1 MSSKEEKRCIT
12 VLLETKHQTHHSS
25 FIMPGEESGTPE
37 PRRSGRST
45 KGQHTRNAEL
55 NEEPPTKKPAAAPA
69 TPAPK
74 KNEKKATRSSKAKND
89 KTETTSPA
97 ADADTPRGNEEDG
110 EVIRCVCG
118 ADTDEGG
125 RQMISCD
132 QCEVWQHSSCMQIP
146 TKKTPDHYYCEQ
158 CKPELHKDL
167 LEKMARGEKPWE
179 RRNRKGSRKS
189 TGGSKKKKGSEAPE
203 TPAPEEVQDDEKDE
217 DAKMHSPAATMTTEA
232 EKDTEEPAHD
242 TVVQNLEEVLDSTH
256 NDKEEEKQEDV
267 AMEEVAEKESPEK
280 SVPPESTPAP
290 PESGR
295 RLSSVASPATLKRKA
310 DESVEDGTPDGKAS
324 SPTRRGSIPQSP
336 TQTKG
341 SKTRSGRRPSTTT
354 SKPPPK
360 KPKMADNQLEQ
371 VAEIDDLKSETRRK
385 GAETLKKFL
394 ESALKPLDKLPEGES
409 SKPEFAARLALEIEH
424 HTYILLSAQ
433 TAGEPNDEYRQKFR
447 SILFNLKKNEP
458 LLNNVLTGKL
468 GTKEFSDM
476 TGDEMAT
483 EDMKHI
489 VQEAEKES
497 EKQSIITAE
506 ATGPRI
512 RRTHK
517 GEEVV
522 GEDTG
527 MIAENSSGFIGS
539 RYEPPAEKSDDE
551 HSAPP
556 SPGAEDHE
564 MTDRPRSP
572 SPAALQEPTDTPSK
586 PLKIDT
592 SKQASRSGHH
602 RRTSSFD
609 IQNVWS
615 NVESTDAGHRQSI
628 PRPPITPLTAHPAN
642 GNNAQLDRDI
652 DMLLRN
658 DDSPGAGSE
667 TPPYSPKD
675 YMDESEEGV
684 VWKGKVLMRG
694 VADLEAQAVHVAGP
708 DLSTKVPWATVIG
721 NSIEVTGR
729 ISVDRANEYLQQLKY
744 SSRSSDVVVFTLH
757 PSTFRSSSN
766 DAEAG
771 FTKLFSHFKERQ
783 RSGVVGNITWSPT
796 KDVYVVAVG
805 KDESMPKYMLNTQF
819 PAHPREKDHLLLCIV
834 FNRSLEPFQDNHT
847 PTTATAAYTPAPPS
861 RALHTPVTAAPT
873 AGPQGWQPPPQ
884 MNNAYSAYQ
893 QSPTPVIGYQATP
906 PLAGAGMSTQA
917 MNLQYNT
924 PGLQHGSSITLPV
937 AGSSVSN
944 GTFQQN
950 PNVVE
955 QLMKLLHLGPADQAM
970 LRDIV
975 DKNPESVGNPEQLM
989 QLVAQYQHQRRG

>member
-1 MSSKEEKRCIT
+1 
-12 VLLETKHQTHHSS
+12 
-25 FIMPGEESGTPE
+25 MPGDESGTPE

-55 NEEPPTKKPAAAPA
+55 NEEIPAKKPVTAPS

-74 KNEKKATRSSKAKND
+74 KNEKKTTRSSKSKSD
-89 KTETTSPA
+89 KTDATSPA
-97 ADADTPRGNEEDG
+97 ADADADADADANANADADADTPGGNEEDG

-179 RRNRKGSRKS
+179 RRNRKGARKS
-189 TGGSKKKKGSEAPE
+189 VGGSKKKKESEAPE
-203 TPAPEEVQDDEKDE
+203 TPAPEEIQDDEKDD
-217 DAKMHSPAATMTTEA
+217 DAKMDSPAPTMTTEA
-232 EKDTEEPAHD
+232 EKDTEEPTHD
-242 TVVQNLEEVLDSTH
+242 TVVNNLEEVLDAS
-256 NDKEEEKQEDV
+256 NKDKEEEQQGDV
-267 AMEEVAEKESPEK
+267 AMEEVTENESPEK

-290 PESGR
+290 TESGR
-295 RLSSVASPATLKRKA
+295 RLSSVASPTTLKRKA
-310 DESVEDGTPDGKAS
+310 DESVEEGTPDGKAS
-324 SPTRRGSIPQSP
+324 SPARRGSIPQSP
-336 TQTKG
+336 TQTKS
-341 SKTRSGRRPSTTT
+341 SKTRSGRRSSTTT

-371 VAEIDDLKSETRRK
+371 VVEIDDLKSETRRK

-394 ESALKPLDKLPEGES
+394 EGALRPVEKLPEGET
-409 SKPEFAARLALEIEH
+409 SKSEFAARLALEIEH

-497 EKQSIITAE
+497 EKQSIMTAE

-572 SPAALQEPTDTPSK
+572 SPTALQEPADTPSK

-592 SKQASRSGHH
+592 SKQASGSAHH

-694 VADLEAQAVHVAGP
+694 VADLEAQATHVAGP

-721 NSIEVTGR
+721 NSIEITGR

-744 SSRSSDVVVFTLH
+744 SSRSSDVVVFTIH
-757 PSTFRSSSN
+757 ASASRSSSS
-766 DAEAG
+766 DAETG

-819 PAHPREKDHLLLCIV
+819 PAHPREKDNLLLCIV
-834 FNRSLEPFQDNHT
+834 FNRTLEPFQDNHT

-861 RALHTPVTAAPT
+861 RALHTPVTIAPGT
-873 AGPQGWQPPPQ
+873 GQQGWQPPTQ
-884 MNNAYSAYQ
+884 LNNIYSAYQ
-893 QSPTPVIGYQATP
+893 QSPTPVGYQASP
-906 PLAGAGMSTQA
+906 PLATGISTQA
-917 MNLQYNT
+917 ISLQYSP
-924 PGLQHGSSITLPV
+924 PGLQHGSPITLPV

-944 GTFQQN
+944 GAPQQN

-989 QLVAQYQHQRRG
+989 QLVAQYQHQRRA

>member
-1 MSSKEEKRCIT
+1 
-12 VLLETKHQTHHSS
+12 
-25 FIMPGEESGTPE
+25 MPGDESGTPE

-55 NEEPPTKKPAAAPA
+55 NEEPLAKKPATVPT

-74 KNEKKATRSSKAKND
+74 KNEKKTTRSSKAKSD
-89 KTETTSPA
+89 KTEATSPA
-97 ADADTPRGNEEDG
+97 ADADTPGGNEEDG

-189 TGGSKKKKGSEAPE
+189 VGGSKKKKESEAPE
-203 TPAPEEVQDDEKDE
+203 TPAPEEAQDDEKEE
-217 DAKMHSPAATMTTEA
+217 DAKMDSPAATVTTEA
-232 EKDTEEPAHD
+232 EKDIEEPAHD
-242 TVVQNLEEVLDSTH
+242 TVVQNLEEVLDNSTH
-256 NDKEEEKQEDV
+256 NTEGVKQEDT
-267 AMEEVAEKESPEK
+267 AMDEVAESESPEK
-280 SVPPESTPAP
+280 AVPLESTPAP
-290 PESGR
+290 PESDR
-295 RLSSVASPATLKRKA
+295 RLSVASPTTLKRKA
-310 DESVEDGTPDGKAS
+310 DESVEEGIPDGKAS
-324 SPTRRGSIPQSP
+324 SPARRGSIPQSP

-341 SKTRSGRRPSTTT
+341 SKTRSGRRSSTTT

-371 VAEIDDLKSETRRK
+371 VAEIDDLKSDTRRK

-394 ESALKPLDKLPEGES
+394 ESALRPVEKLPEGEA

-497 EKQSIITAE
+497 EKQSIMTAE

-572 SPAALQEPTDTPSK
+572 SPAALQEPADTPSK
-586 PLKIDT
+586 TLKIDT
-592 SKQASRSGHH
+592 SKHASGSGHH

-675 YMDESEEGV
+675 YMDESDEGV
-684 VWKGKVLMRG
+684 IWKGKVLMRG

-757 PSTFRSSSN
+757 PSTSRSSSN

-771 FTKLFSHFKERQ
+771 FTKLFSHFRERQ

-819 PAHPREKDHLLLCIV
+819 PVHPREKDNLLLCIV

-847 PTTATAAYTPAPPS
+847 PTTATATYTPAPPS
-861 RALHTPVTAAPT
+861 RVLHTPVTVASS
-873 AGPQGWQPPPQ
+873 GQQGWQPPLQ
-884 MNNAYSAYQ
+884 ISNAYSAYQ
-893 QSPTPVIGYQATP
+893 QSPTPVSYQATP
-906 PLAGAGMSTQA
+906 PIPAAGMPTQA
-917 MNLQYNT
+917 INLQYNP
-924 PGLQHGSSITLPV
+924 PGLQHGPPMTLPV
-937 AGSSVSN
+937 AN
-944 GTFQQN
+944 GASQQN

-975 DKNPESVGNPEQLM
+975 DKNPESIGNPEQLM
-989 QLVAQYQHQRRG
+989 QLVAQYQHQRRA

>member
-1 MSSKEEKRCIT
+1 
-12 VLLETKHQTHHSS
+12 
-25 FIMPGEESGTPE
+25 MPGDESGTPE

-55 NEEPPTKKPAAAPA
+55 NEEPLAKKPATAPT

-74 KNEKKATRSSKAKND
+74 KNEKKTTRSSKSKSD
-89 KTETTSPA
+89 KTDATSPA
-97 ADADTPRGNEEDG
+97 ADADADADADTPGGNEEDG

-179 RRNRKGSRKS
+179 RRNRKGPRKS
-189 TGGSKKKKGSEAPE
+189 VGGSKKKKESEAPE

-217 DAKMHSPAATMTTEA
+217 DAKMDSPAPTMTTEA

-242 TVVQNLEEVLDSTH
+242 TVVQNLEEVLDAH
-256 NDKEEEKQEDV
+256 NGKEEELQEDV

-290 PESGR
+290 TESGR
-295 RLSSVASPATLKRKA
+295 RLSSVASPTTLKRKA
-310 DESVEDGTPDGKAS
+310 DESVEEGTPDGKAS
-324 SPTRRGSIPQSP
+324 SPARRGSIPQSP
-336 TQTKG
+336 TQTKS
-341 SKTRSGRRPSTTT
+341 SKTRSGRRSSTTT
-354 SKPPPK
+354 SKPPPPK

-394 ESALKPLDKLPEGES
+394 EGALRSVETLPEGEA
-409 SKPEFAARLALEIEH
+409 SKSEFAARLALEIEH

-497 EKQSIITAE
+497 EKQSIMTAE

-556 SPGAEDHE
+556 SPGAEDHD

-572 SPAALQEPTDTPSK
+572 SPAALQEPADTPSK
-586 PLKIDT
+586 ALKIDT
-592 SKQASRSGHH
+592 SKQTSGSGHH

-694 VADLEAQAVHVAGP
+694 VADLEAQAIHVAGP

-721 NSIEVTGR
+721 NSIEITGR

-757 PSTFRSSSN
+757 ASSSRSSTN
-766 DAEAG
+766 DAETG

-783 RSGVVGNITWSPT
+783 RSGVVGSITWSPT

-805 KDESMPKYMLNTQF
+805 KDEPMPKYMLNTQF
-819 PAHPREKDHLLLCIV
+819 PVHPREKDNLLLCIV
-834 FNRSLEPFQDNHT
+834 FNRTLEPFQDNHT
-847 PTTATAAYTPAPPS
+847 PTAANAAYTPAPPS
-861 RALHTPVTAAPT
+861 RALHTPVTVT
-873 AGPQGWQPPPQ
+873 SGAGQQGWQPPPQ
-884 MNNAYSAYQ
+884 MNNAFSAYQ
-893 QSPTPVIGYQATP
+893 QSPTPVGYQATP
-906 PLAGAGMSTQA
+906 PLAAVGISTQT
-917 MNLQYNT
+917 MNLQYSP
-924 PGLQHGSSITLPV
+924 PGLQHGSPITLPV
-937 AGSSVSN
+937 AGGSISN
-944 GTFQQN
+944 GAPQQN

-955 QLMKLLHLGPADQAM
+955 QLMKLLQLGPADQAM

-989 QLVAQYQHQRRG
+989 QLVAQYQHQRRA

>member
-1 MSSKEEKRCIT
+1 MA
-12 VLLETKHQTHHSS
+12 
-25 FIMPGEESGTPE
+25 GEDNGTPE

-55 NEEPPTKKPAAAPA
+55 NEEAPIKKSTTAPPA

-74 KNEKKATRSSKAKND
+74 KNEKKTTRSSKAKTD
-89 KTETTSPA
+89 KTEAASPA
-97 ADADTPRGNEEDG
+97 ADADTPGGNEEDG

-189 TGGSKKKKGSEAPE
+189 VGGSKKKKESEAPE
-203 TPAPEEVQDDEKDE
+203 TPAPEESHEDEKDE
-217 DAKMHSPAATMTTEA
+217 DMKMDSPAATMTTEA
-232 EKDTEEPAHD
+232 EKETEEAHHD
-242 TVVQNLEEVLDSTH
+242 DIVQSIEEILDPVH
-256 NDKEEEKQEDV
+256 AEEEEEDGGEDV
-267 AMEEVAEKESPEK
+267 KMEEEVAENESPEN
-280 SVPPESTPAP
+280 SAPLESTPAP
-290 PESGR
+290 TDSGR
-295 RLSSVASPATLKRKA
+295 RLSSIASPTTLKRKA
-310 DESVEDGTPDGKAS
+310 EESVEEGTPDGKAQ
-324 SPTRRGSIPQSP
+324 SPTRRESVPQSP
-336 TQTKG
+336 TQAKA
-341 SKTRSGRRPSTTT
+341 SKTRSGRRSSTTT

-371 VAEIDDLKSETRRK
+371 VDQIDDLKSETRRK

-394 ESALKPLDKLPEGES
+394 ESALKPIEKLPETET
-409 SKPEFAARLALEIEH
+409 SKSDFAARLALEIEH

-497 EKQSIITAE
+497 EKQSIMTAE
-506 ATGPRI
+506 AAGPRI

-539 RYEPPAEKSDDE
+539 RYEPPAEKSDEE

-572 SPAALQEPTDTPSK
+572 SPAALQEPIDTPSK
-586 PLKIDT
+586 ALKIDT
-592 SKQASRSGHH
+592 SKQVSGSGHH

-642 GNNAQLDRDI
+642 GTNAQLDRDI

-675 YMDESEEGV
+675 YIDESEEGV
-684 VWKGKVLMRG
+684 IWKGKILMRG
-694 VADLEAQAVHVAGP
+694 VADLDAQAVHVAGP
-708 DLSTKVPWATVIG
+708 DLSTKTPWATVIG

-757 PSTFRSSSN
+757 PSSSRSSPN

-819 PAHPREKDHLLLCIV
+819 PAHPREKNTLLLCIV

-847 PTTATAAYTPAPPS
+847 PATPTAAYTPAPPS
-861 RALHTPVTAAPT
+861 RNLHTPVTVASAA
-873 AGPQGWQPPPQ
+873 GQQGWQPPLQ
-884 MNNAYSAYQ
+884 MNNAYSTYH
-893 QSPTPVIGYQATP
+893 QSPAPVGYQTTP
-906 PLAGAGMSTQA
+906 SLAAGIPSQPMG
-917 MNLQYNT
+917 LQYS
-924 PGLQHGSSITLPV
+924 PPSLQHGTPITLPV
-937 AGSSVSN
+937 AGGSVNN
-944 GTFQQN
+944 GASQQN
-950 PNVVE
+950 TNVVE
-955 QLMKLLHLGPADQAM
+955 QLLKVLQLAPADKAM

-989 QLVAQYQHQRRG
+989 QLVAQYQHQRRA